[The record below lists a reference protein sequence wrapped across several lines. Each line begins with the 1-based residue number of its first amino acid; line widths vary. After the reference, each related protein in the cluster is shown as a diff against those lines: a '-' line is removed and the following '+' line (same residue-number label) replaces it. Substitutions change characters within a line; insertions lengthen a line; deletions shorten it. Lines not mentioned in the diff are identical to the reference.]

1 MQLKL
6 CGKCEIDHDESA
18 ALLNP
23 DIYKRIFWN
32 NICRWSWAQ
41 RASQP
46 YFKGFETIQNKH
58 LENMFNISR
67 GGCQTGITSPFRCHS
82 SGWYNTQFV
91 YCDRHC
97 LNLMRQLVCSGRL
110 WLESVYYQIYLYLF
124 FKFAHYSDIK
134 GRRLIQDGTV
144 KSMTCLYI
152 WRRTC
157 FYSFWSFST
166 SWCRPSS
173 VQCSTTST
181 TEDNWEKEGERED
194 TVAWKRKSIVS
205 KWQKQC
211 CCFNEG
217 DR

>member
-23 DIYKRIFWN
+23 YIYKRIFWN

-58 LENMFNISR
+58 LENMFNVSR

-91 YCDRHC
+91 HCDRHC
-97 LNLMRQLVCSGRL
+97 LNLMRQLVCSGGL
-110 WLESVYYQIYLYLF
+110 WLDFQIRSLLR
-124 FKFAHYSDIK
+124 H
-134 GRRLIQDGTV
+134 
-144 KSMTCLYI
+144 
-152 WRRTC
+152 
-157 FYSFWSFST
+157 
-166 SWCRPSS
+166 
-173 VQCSTTST
+173 
-181 TEDNWEKEGERED
+181 
-194 TVAWKRKSIVS
+194 KRKETDPGWDSEVYDMSLHLEEDVFLQFLKFFYKLMQTIICAV
-205 KWQKQC
+205 QYY
-211 CCFNEG
+211 FNNRRQLRERRG
-217 DR
+217 KRRHSSMEEEEHRV